1 MIMTEGVLLWTKGK
15 IFMRD
20 KIRIFALGGLDER
33 GKNLIVVEI
42 NQDIFIIDAGI
53 KHPDRSLPGVDLIIP
68 DYRYLEENKDRVKAY
83 LVSHGH
89 NEQMGAIPFMYKSI
103 KAPIYCSKATAAMIS
118 DYGINYLK
126 KPVAFNF
133 NIVNPSDDVEIAG
146 HKIHFFQTCHSMI
159 CSSGIAIDTTEG
171 AIIYSGDFIVEYNS
185 DIGHNHDLN
194 KLAKIAEN
202 NVLLLMTESSGATSL
217 GYASPNHKLTP
228 YLNRVLFESKGRT
241 YIALFDKNIYGLEE
255 ILKFATFNNKRV
267 IFYNEFAK
275 KL

>member
-1 MIMTEGVLLWTKGK
+1 
-15 IFMRD
+15 MRD

-89 NEQMGAIPFMYKSI
+89 NEQMGAIPFMYKNI

-133 NIVNPSDDVEIAG
+133 KIVNPSDKFGKNGFYV
-146 HKIHFFQTCHSMI
+146 Q
-159 CSSGIAIDTTEG
+159 
-171 AIIYSGDFIVEYNS
+171 
-185 DIGHNHDLN
+185 
-194 KLAKIAEN
+194 
-202 NVLLLMTESSGATSL
+202 
-217 GYASPNHKLTP
+217 
-228 YLNRVLFESKGRT
+228 LF
-241 YIALFDKNIYGLEE
+241 LHHH
-255 ILKFATFNNKRV
+255 
-267 IFYNEFAK
+267 
-275 KL
+275 